1 MEDSRLRPPV
11 GVWTVLSS
19 IGGDRALTPP
29 KRHSLGKPLPYQL
42 ADIPQAAPKAINL
55 YSYETIPN
63 YLTFRLVMRDFG
75 VRTYVLLPRSPRV

>member
-19 IGGDRALTPP
+19 IGGGQPLSSP

-42 ADIPQAAPKAINL
+42 ADTAQATPEAINL
-55 YSYETIPN
+55 YSCETIEN
-63 YLTFRLVMRDFG
+63 YSAFRQGMLNFWG
-75 VRTYVLLPRSPRV
+75 CSYVLLPRLPWV